1 MRASVCPGEGEG
13 AKEQQEVAALLA
25 GGWLPAFYSHAEL
38 CFRFCLCGIWG
49 RGAGTVNPKGLL
61 PSERPASA

>member
-13 AKEQQEVAALLA
+13 AKEQQEA
-25 GGWLPAFYSHAEL
+25 GGWLPAFYLHAEPR
-38 CFRFCLCGIWG
+38 FRFCLCGTWSC
-49 RGAGTVNPKGLL
+49 GAGTVNPKGLL